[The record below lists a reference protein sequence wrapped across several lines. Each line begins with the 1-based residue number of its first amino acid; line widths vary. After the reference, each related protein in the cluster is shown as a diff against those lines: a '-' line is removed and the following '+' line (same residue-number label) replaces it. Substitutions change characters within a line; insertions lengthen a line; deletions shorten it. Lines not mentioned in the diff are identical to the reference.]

1 VGRTLLSD
9 QSSLPAWLYVSNH
22 AELLRGGVLADN
34 SSVERPRGVTTIA
47 VIFVLSSLYLFILGL
62 VRFVNPDAVSL
73 SLGSPLLHGLQ
84 LAGPWMFLL
93 AAGVG
98 SIVGFGLLRLWNLA
112 RRAAI
117 VIALA
122 GMVML
127 IPKVSAAATDLSP
140 QFFVTGSMIVVRMM
154 IVWYLWQG
162 WTAEKFR

>member
-1 VGRTLLSD
+1 
-9 QSSLPAWLYVSNH
+9 
-22 AELLRGGVLADN
+22 
-34 SSVERPRGVTTIA
+34 
-47 VIFVLSSLYLFILGL
+47 VIFLLSSLYLFILGL

-73 SLGSPLLHGLQ
+73 SLGAPLLHGLQ

-93 AAGVG
+93 AAGAC
-98 SIVGFGLLRLWNLA
+98 SIVGFGLLRLKNLA
-112 RRAAI
+112 RRAAV

-127 IPKVSAAATDLSP
+127 IPKASAAATDLSP
-140 QFFVTGSMIVVRMM
+140 QFFLAGSMIVVRMM

>member
-1 VGRTLLSD
+1 M
-9 QSSLPAWLYVSNH
+9 
-22 AELLRGGVLADN
+22 
-34 SSVERPRGVTTIA
+34 
-47 VIFVLSSLYLFILGL
+47 IFVLSSLYLFILGL

-73 SLGSPLLHGLQ
+73 SLGAPLLHGLQ

-93 AAGVG
+93 ASGAGL
-98 SIVGFGLLRLWNLA
+98 IVGFGLLRLWNLA

>member
-1 VGRTLLSD
+1 M
-9 QSSLPAWLYVSNH
+9 
-22 AELLRGGVLADN
+22 
-34 SSVERPRGVTTIA
+34 
-47 VIFVLSSLYLFILGL
+47 IFLLSSLYLFILGL

-73 SLGSPLLHGLQ
+73 SLGAPLLHGLQ

-93 AAGVG
+93 AAGAG
-98 SIVGFGLLRLWNLA
+98 SIVGFGLLRLKNLA

-140 QFFVTGSMIVVRMM
+140 QFFVSGSMIVVRMV